1 MAQKA
6 VINIAESVKARL
18 LHIAKRDQVDF
29 NLVLNNYVLERF
41 LYRLSRSQWSD
52 RFLLKGALLFR
63 LWYKTPFRPT
73 RDIDLEG
80 KTKNDLNEIIEIFK
94 KICDTKVAED
104 GIVFLPETVKGEENR
119 EEEDYNGIKIVF
131 RARIDR
137 TDIPVQVDI
146 GFGDAVEHSSQK
158 VGYPVLLD
166 FPIPQ
171 MLVYPL
177 YSMISEKFQI
187 MVKMGITNSRMKDY
201 YDLWVISQHS
211 DIDGKLLS
219 QAIEATFKKRGTLI
233 PTDIPLS
240 LDEQFA
246 GDHLKQKQWTAFLKR
261 IDVPEMTPPLKDI
274 IVILRRLLMPLVAA
288 LLNEKPYLKTW
299 KASKGWMEKLT
310 KQSSIF

>member
-6 VINIAESVKARL
+6 VINIAESVKSRL
-18 LHIAKRDQVDF
+18 YQIAKRDHIDF
-29 NLVLNNYVLERF
+29 NLVLNNYALERF

-80 KTKNDLNEIIEIFK
+80 KTNNDLNEIIEIFK
-94 KICDTKVAED
+94 GICDTKVAED

-119 EEEDYNGIKIVF
+119 KKEDYNGIEIVF

-146 GFGDAVEHSSQK
+146 GFGDAVEPSSQK
-158 VGYPVLLD
+158 VEYPVLLD

-219 QAIEATFKKRGTLI
+219 QAIEATFKKRGTPI
-233 PTDIPLS
+233 PADIPLA
-240 LDEQFA
+240 LDEQFS
-246 GDHLKQKQWTAFLKR
+246 GDHLKQKQWTAFLRR
-261 IDVPEMTPPLKDI
+261 IDVPETTPSLKDI
-274 IVILRRLLMPLVAA
+274 VVVLRRLLMPLIAA
-288 LLNEKPYLKTW
+288 LLNEKAYMKTW
-299 KASKGWMEKLT
+299 KASKGWVEKYS
-310 KQSSIF
+310 K